1 MSRLAR
7 WAKVLALPSILA
19 IGLIA
24 SNATAAF
31 AGTGYQWDVNYT
43 GVYANAWGGDYGTQV
58 NTYTSTVANND
69 FTSHSWR
76 GTPYF
81 SLVFTGGTTSDL
93 CIADF
98 GDSSTDARAGLYN
111 CTNGVPWGAYLQE
124 VHCTAAGQ
132 PGYEF
137 YDVHWG
143 GYLGPSGSSD
153 GAAWYLNKPT
163 PWCLTKDPPAQRS

>member
-24 SNATAAF
+24 SNTTAAF
-31 AGTGYQWDVNYT
+31 AISGYQWDANET
-43 GVYANAWGGDYGTQV
+43 GVYANAWGGDSATQV
-58 NTYTSTVANND
+58 NTYTGQTDNNF
-69 FTSHSWR
+69 FTSHPWR
-76 GTPYF
+76 GTSYF

-98 GDSSTDARAGLYN
+98 GNSSTDARAGLIT
-111 CTNGVPWGAYLQE
+111 CSFGSIPWGAYLQE
-124 VHCTAAGQ
+124 VPCSVNGIS
-132 PGYEF
+132 GYEF
-137 YDVHWG
+137 YDVHWNG
-143 GYLGPSGSSD
+143 WLGPSGSSD

-163 PWCLTKDPPAQRS
+163 PWCLVEEG